1 MDILVVNCNTSTSM
15 TEAIGRTASR
25 VARPGTHI
33 IPMTPDW
40 GVSSADGFYDSFISA
55 AAVLE
60 RLTTYPGHFDGVVL
74 AGYGEHGREGAR
86 QLLDVPV
93 VDITEAS
100 AMFAGLVGQ
109 TFGVVTSSDT
119 AIVQVR
125 QSLQACGLL
134 SRCSGVRS
142 VGLPVLD
149 LVAAGPASRAPFL
162 AAATALVDQGAES
175 IVMGCAGLTSVYED
189 LARDLHVPL
198 IDGIAAGVS
207 LCESLVHQ
215 GLRTSKVGSLA
226 RPDLSKARPG
236 WAGESRDRALE
247 RADGNAGDG
256 HF

>member
-1 MDILVVNCNTSTSM
+1 MDILVVNCNTSASM

-25 VARPGTHI
+25 VARPGTNI
-33 IPMTPDW
+33 IPVTPYW

-60 RLTTYPGHFDGVVL
+60 RLTTYPDHFDGVVL

-100 AMFAGLVGQ
+100 AMFADLVGQ
-109 TFGVVTSSDT
+109 TFGVVTSSDI
-119 AIVQVR
+119 AISQVR

-134 SRCSGVRS
+134 SRCCGVRS

-149 LVAAGPASRAPFL
+149 LVAAGSAGRAPFV
-162 AAATALVDQGAES
+162 AAARELIDQGAES
-175 IVMGCAGLTSVYED
+175 IVMGCAGLTTAYED
-189 LARDLHVPL
+189 LVRELDVPL
-198 IDGIAAGVS
+198 IDGIAAAVS

-215 GLRTSKVGSLA
+215 GLRTSKVGSLG
-226 RPDLSKARPG
+226 RPDLRKPRPG
-236 WAGESRDRALE
+236 WAREGGRRAEFDEQPVE
-247 RADGNAGDG
+247 R
-256 HF
+256 